1 MCLGDRL
8 EVAQS
13 WTTDSPLSLSLSLS
27 LLICCATQLAAKNA
41 ELQEDRAGFAR
52 VFGSV
57 RAPVG
62 GPSDAMDDSDDDDD
76 DEALSGATR
85 PSEGGADPSDALF
98 SQPSHVLPPMSTLV
112 SQFLNTVLAK
122 VPDAGAANAQGGTR
136 AADADSDA
144 SSDSDAGED
153 EDGDGGADEDA
164 DADAEPA
171 ADVTRVVLPAAV
183 RPGAE
188 MLAAAKPQQFDYMV
202 QLWSQSSRKQPDV
215 G

>member
-1 MCLGDRL
+1 
-8 EVAQS
+8 
-13 WTTDSPLSLSLSLS
+13 
-27 LLICCATQLAAKNA
+27 
-41 ELQEDRAGFAR
+41 
-52 VFGSV
+52 
-57 RAPVG
+57 
-62 GPSDAMDDSDDDDD
+62 MDDSDDDDD
-76 DEALSGATR
+76 EEALSGATR
-85 PSEGGADPSDALF
+85 PNEGGADPSDALF

-164 DADAEPA
+164 DAEPA